1 MHVLDANEL
10 FGITSYTYDK
20 IMEVWWKYWP
30 DAFAMYFKL
39 LKQARM
45 QETNQTLTLNK
56 FLMNYFGWWDDRVTR
71 TKKILKDLWLID
83 DVIVRDELWKI
94 KWHYVRVNYLIDEQK
109 VRNSCSTYNLST
121 TTENQAVES
130 TMSGKIETN
139 ALSTKYINAWSND
152 LSKDKCDEV
161 ANKTQDKSVDDF
173 TQYLASGV
181 EDEMLSARD
190 KEKGFSEVWNLIPT
204 WRAWWNKNNWQ
215 KAFLKKLDEWFSVE
229 DIKKCALLAKLELR
243 EKAQDYNYTMK
254 KENRLTNLCK
264 ISDEEMELR
273 IIWIL
278 KARYERYLKW
288 TKFQHNSVAEL
299 CDMFWSDY
307 VNWLRK
313 DIQKEYK
320 QHF

>member
-1 MHVLDANEL
+1 MHVIDANEI
-10 FGITSYTYDK
+10 FWTTFYTYDR
-20 IMEVWWKYWP
+20 IMEVGGKNWP
-30 DAFAMYFKL
+30 DAFALYVKY
-39 LKQARM
+39 LKQSRI
-45 QETNQTLTLNK
+45 QETNQTKTLNA
-56 FLMNYFGWWDDRVTR
+56 FLREWLWRWDKRVKNAR
-71 TKKILKDLWLID
+71 DVLKKLWLID
-83 DVIVRDELWKI
+83 DVVIRDELGKMR
-94 KWHYVRVNYLIDEQK
+94 WHYVRVNYLINEDK
-109 VRNSCSTYNLST
+109 IRNTCSTYSLST
-121 TTENQAVES
+121 TALGHDVES
-130 TMSGKIETN
+130 ARCGWMNTN
-139 ALSTKYINAWSND
+139 ALSTQYINAWSND

-161 ANKTQDKSVDDF
+161 ANKTQDESVDDF
-173 TQYLASGV
+173 TQLLSSCV
-181 EDEMLSARD
+181 EDEMLSTRD
-190 KEKGFSEVWNLIPT
+190 KEKGFHEVWNLIPT
-204 WRAWWNKNNWQ
+204 WRAWWNKNNWK

-229 DIKKCALLAKLELR
+229 DMKKCALLSKLELR

-278 KARYERYLKW
+278 KARYKRYLKW

>member
-1 MHVLDANEL
+1 MDRDFKWIWIPKEIWLADDINIMCKILLVEIDSLSTEDEWCYASNEY
-10 FGITSYTYDK
+10 FSNFFWISTTQVS
-20 IMEVWWKYWP
+20 KYIS
-30 DAFAMYFKL
+30 L
-39 LKQARM
+39 LKEKWYIEEVSFNWRKRVLKSCFSLELKKT
-45 QETNQTLTLNK
+45 ETPTSKQPLTKVKGRVEEKLKHNNIVYNTL
-56 FLMNYFGWWDDRVTR
+56 
-71 TKKILKDLWLID
+71 
-83 DVIVRDELWKI
+83 
-94 KWHYVRVNYLIDEQK
+94 
-109 VRNSCSTYNLST
+109 
-121 TTENQAVES
+121 
-130 TMSGKIETN
+130 
-139 ALSTKYINAWSND
+139 
-152 LSKDKCDEV
+152 LSKDNNSDEV
-161 ANKTQDKSVDDF
+161 ANKTQAVDVDDF
-173 TQYLASGV
+173 TKGLSADV
-181 EDEMLSARD
+181 EDKMLSARD
-190 KEKGFSEVWNLIPT
+190 KEKGFYEVWNLIPT

-229 DIKKCALLAKLELR
+229 DMKKCALLAKLELR

>member
-1 MHVLDANEL
+1 MHVLNANDL
-10 FGITSYTYDK
+10 FWITAYTYDR
-20 IMEVWWKYWP
+20 IMEVWWKHWP
-30 DAFAMYFKL
+30 DAFAVYFKL
-39 LKQARM
+39 LEQTRI
-45 QETNQTLTLNK
+45 QGTNQTFTLDVFLENFFWWGNK
-56 FLMNYFGWWDDRVTR
+56 RLSVAKW
-71 TKKILKDLWLID
+71 ILKDLWLID
-83 DVIVRDELWKI
+83 NVVVRDELGRMKA
-94 KWHYVRVNYLIDEQK
+94 HYVRVNYLIDESK
-109 VRNSCSTYNLST
+109 VRNACSTYSLST
-121 TTENQAVES
+121 GVGIQGVDLPTGGE
-130 TMSGKIETN
+130 METN
-139 ALSTKYINAWSND
+139 ALSTKYINAWSTD

-173 TQYLASGV
+173 TQCLSSCV

-215 KAFLKKLDEWFSVE
+215 KAFLKKLDEGFSVE
-229 DIKKCALLAKLELR
+229 DMKKCALLAKLELR